1 MRSVQVVAAAKPFR
15 FGVQSRSVGRRE
27 AWLASIR
34 RIEELGYS
42 SVSWADHLVAGMDPI
57 ASLAAAAVA
66 TERLRLT
73 SFVLDNDFRHP
84 AVLAMSAGTIDILS
98 DGRLELG
105 IGAGWMKPEYT
116 KSGIPFDPPGV
127 RIARLEEALQ
137 LLTQLFTG
145 KPVTFRGEFY
155 QVDDLTLPPVP
166 VQQPHPPFVIG
177 GGSRKILTLAGK
189 YANIVGITNRAL
201 PDGAKDLED
210 LTAEAMERKVGWI
223 REGAGER
230 FSEIE
235 LNMICVR
242 VIITDDREAAA
253 AEMATQLPLSV
264 EQILD
269 APAILLGSTDQIIAT
284 LQERR
289 ERFGVSNIV
298 VLETVMEEFAPVVA
312 ALSGR

>member
-1 MRSVQVVAAAKPFR
+1 MPATKPFR
-15 FGVQSRSVGRRE
+15 FGVQSRSMGPRD
-27 AWLASIR
+27 AWLESVR
-34 RIEELGYS
+34 RIEALGYS
-42 SVSWADHLVAGMDPI
+42 SVSWADHFVGGLDPI

-84 AVLAMSAGTIDILS
+84 AVLAMAAGTIDILS
-98 DGRLELG
+98 GGRLDLG

-116 KSGIPFDPPGV
+116 QSGIPFDPPGV
-127 RIARLEEALQ
+127 RIARLEETLQ

-145 KPVTFRGEFY
+145 QPVTYSGEYY
-155 QVDDLTLPPVP
+155 QVQELALPPVP
-166 VQQPHPPFVIG
+166 VQQPHPPLVIG
-177 GGSRKILTLAGK
+177 GGSRKILNLAGK
-189 YANIVGITNRAL
+189 YADIVGITNRAL

-223 REGAGER
+223 REGAGDR
-230 FSEIE
+230 FAQIE
-235 LNMICVR
+235 LNMICGR

-253 AEMATQLPLSV
+253 TEMTTQLPLSV

-269 APAILLGSTDQIIAT
+269 APAILIGSTDQIIST

-298 VLETVMEEFAPVVA
+298 IIEPMMEAFAPVVA

>member
-1 MRSVQVVAAAKPFR
+1 VADVKPFR
-15 FGVQSRSVGRRE
+15 FGVQSRSMGPRE
-27 AWLASIR
+27 EWLTSIR

-42 SVSWADHLVAGMDPI
+42 SVSWADHFVGGLDPI

-84 AVLAMSAGTIDILS
+84 AVLAMAAGTIDILS
-98 DGRLELG
+98 GGRLELG
-105 IGAGWMKPEYT
+105 IGAGWMKLEYIQ
-116 KSGIPFDPPGV
+116 SGIPFDPPGV
-127 RIARLEEALQ
+127 RIARLEETLQ

-145 KPVTFRGEFY
+145 NPVTFQGRFY
-155 QVDDLTLPPVP
+155 QTEGLALPPVP

-177 GGSRKILTLAGK
+177 GGSRKILTLAGR

-210 LTAEAMERKVGWI
+210 LTAEAMERKVGWV

-230 FSEIE
+230 FPEIE
-235 LNMICVR
+235 LNMICTR
-242 VIITDDREAAA
+242 VVITDDREAAA
-253 AEMATQLPLSV
+253 ADMAAQLPLTV
-264 EQILD
+264 DQILD
-269 APAILLGSTDQIIAT
+269 APAILIGSTDQIIDT

-298 VLETVMEEFAPVVA
+298 IVESVMEAFAPVVA

>member
-1 MRSVQVVAAAKPFR
+1 MPATKPFR
-15 FGVQSRSVGRRE
+15 FGVQSRSMGPRD
-27 AWLASIR
+27 AWLESVR
-34 RIEELGYS
+34 RIEALGYS
-42 SVSWADHLVAGMDPI
+42 SVSWADHFVGGLDPI

-84 AVLAMSAGTIDILS
+84 AVLAMAAGTIDILS
-98 DGRLELG
+98 GGRLDLG

-116 KSGIPFDPPGV
+116 QSGIPFDPPGV
-127 RIARLEEALQ
+127 RIARLEETLQ

-145 KPVTFRGEFY
+145 QPVTYTGQYY
-155 QVDDLTLPPVP
+155 QVQELALPPVP
-166 VQQPHPPFVIG
+166 VQQPHPPLVIG
-177 GGSRKILTLAGK
+177 GGSRKILNLAGK
-189 YANIVGITNRAL
+189 YADIVGITNRAL

-223 REGAGER
+223 REGAGDR
-230 FSEIE
+230 FAQIE
-235 LNMICVR
+235 LNMICGR

-253 AEMATQLPLSV
+253 AEMTTQLPLSV

-269 APAILLGSTDQIIAT
+269 APAILIGSTDQIIST

-298 VLETVMEEFAPVVA
+298 IIEPMMEAFAPVVA

>member
-1 MRSVQVVAAAKPFR
+1 VADVKPFR
-15 FGVQSRSVGRRE
+15 FGVQSRSMGPRE
-27 AWLASIR
+27 EWLASIR
-34 RIEELGYS
+34 RIEELGYN
-42 SVSWADHLVAGMDPI
+42 SVSWADHFVGGLDPI

-84 AVLAMSAGTIDILS
+84 AVLAMAAGTIDILS
-98 DGRLELG
+98 GGRLELG
-105 IGAGWMKPEYT
+105 IGAGWMKLEYIQ
-116 KSGIPFDPPGV
+116 SGIPFDPPGV
-127 RIARLEEALQ
+127 RIARLEETLQ

-145 KPVTFRGEFY
+145 NPVTFQGRFY
-155 QVDDLTLPPVP
+155 QTEGLALPPVP

-177 GGSRKILTLAGK
+177 GGSRKILSLAGR

-210 LTAEAMERKVGWI
+210 LTAEAMERKVGWV

-230 FSEIE
+230 FPEIE
-235 LNMICVR
+235 LNMICTR
-242 VIITDDREAAA
+242 VVITDDREAAA
-253 AEMATQLPLSV
+253 ADMAAQLPLTV
-264 EQILD
+264 DQILD
-269 APAILLGSTDQIIAT
+269 APAILIGSTDQIIDT

-298 VLETVMEEFAPVVA
+298 IVDSVMEAFAPVVA

>member
-1 MRSVQVVAAAKPFR
+1 MPATKPFR
-15 FGVQSRSVGRRE
+15 FGVQSRSMGPRD
-27 AWLASIR
+27 AWLESVR
-34 RIEELGYS
+34 RIEALGYS
-42 SVSWADHLVAGMDPI
+42 SVSWADHFVGGLDPI

-84 AVLAMSAGTIDILS
+84 AVLAMAAGTIDILS
-98 DGRLELG
+98 GGRLDLG

-116 KSGIPFDPPGV
+116 QSGIPFDPPGV
-127 RIARLEEALQ
+127 RIARLEETLQ

-145 KPVTFRGEFY
+145 QPVTYTGQYY
-155 QVDDLTLPPVP
+155 QVQELALPPVP

-177 GGSRKILTLAGK
+177 GGSRKILNLAGK
-189 YANIVGITNRAL
+189 YADIVGITNRAL

-210 LTAEAMERKVGWI
+210 LTAEAMERNVGWI
-223 REGAGER
+223 REGAGDR
-230 FSEIE
+230 FAQIE
-235 LNMICVR
+235 LNMICGR

-253 AEMATQLPLSV
+253 AEMTTQLPLSV

-269 APAILLGSTDQIIAT
+269 APAILIGSTDQIIST

-298 VLETVMEEFAPVVA
+298 IIEPMMEAFAPVVA

>member
-1 MRSVQVVAAAKPFR
+1 MPATKPFR
-15 FGVQSRSVGRRE
+15 FGVQSRSMGPRD
-27 AWLASIR
+27 AWLESVR
-34 RIEELGYS
+34 RIEALGYS
-42 SVSWADHLVAGMDPI
+42 SVSWADHFVGGLDPI

-84 AVLAMSAGTIDILS
+84 AVLAMAAGTIDILS
-98 DGRLELG
+98 GGRLDLG

-116 KSGIPFDPPGV
+116 QSGIPFDPPGV
-127 RIARLEEALQ
+127 RIARLEETLQ

-145 KPVTFRGEFY
+145 QPVTYSGEYY
-155 QVDDLTLPPVP
+155 QVQELALPPVP

-177 GGSRKILTLAGK
+177 GGSRKILNLAGK
-189 YANIVGITNRAL
+189 YADIVGITNRAL

-223 REGAGER
+223 REGAGDR
-230 FSEIE
+230 FAQIE
-235 LNMICVR
+235 LNMICGR

-253 AEMATQLPLSV
+253 TEMTTQLPLSV

-269 APAILLGSTDQIIAT
+269 APAILIGSTDQIIST

-298 VLETVMEEFAPVVA
+298 IIEPMMEAFAPVVA

>member
-42 SVSWADHLVAGMDPI
+42 SVSWADHLVAGLDPI

-210 LTAEAMERKVGWI
+210 LTAEAMERKVGWV

-253 AEMATQLPLSV
+253 AEMATQLPLSA

>member
-1 MRSVQVVAAAKPFR
+1 VADVKPFR
-15 FGVQSRSVGRRE
+15 FGVQSRSMGPRE
-27 AWLASIR
+27 EWLASIR
-34 RIEELGYS
+34 RIEELGYN
-42 SVSWADHLVAGMDPI
+42 SVSWADHFVGGLDPI

-84 AVLAMSAGTIDILS
+84 AVLAMAAGTIDILS
-98 DGRLELG
+98 GGRLELG
-105 IGAGWMKPEYT
+105 IGAGWMKLEYIQ
-116 KSGIPFDPPGV
+116 SGIPFDPPGV
-127 RIARLEEALQ
+127 RIARLEETLQ

-145 KPVTFRGEFY
+145 NPVTFQGRFY
-155 QVDDLTLPPVP
+155 QTEGLALPPVP

-177 GGSRKILTLAGK
+177 GGSRKILTLAGR

-210 LTAEAMERKVGWI
+210 LTAEAMERKVGWV

-230 FSEIE
+230 FPEIE
-235 LNMICVR
+235 LNMICTR
-242 VIITDDREAAA
+242 VVITDDREAAA
-253 AEMATQLPLSV
+253 ADMAAQLPLTV
-264 EQILD
+264 DQILD
-269 APAILLGSTDQIIAT
+269 APAILIGSTDQIIDT

-298 VLETVMEEFAPVVA
+298 IVESVMEAFAPVVA

>member
-1 MRSVQVVAAAKPFR
+1 MPATKPFR
-15 FGVQSRSVGRRE
+15 FGVQSRSMGPRD
-27 AWLASIR
+27 AWLESVR
-34 RIEELGYS
+34 RIEALGYS
-42 SVSWADHLVAGMDPI
+42 SVSWADHFVGGLDPI

-84 AVLAMSAGTIDILS
+84 AVLAMAAGTIDILS
-98 DGRLELG
+98 GGRLDLG

-116 KSGIPFDPPGV
+116 QSGIPFDPPGV
-127 RIARLEEALQ
+127 RIARLEETLQ
-137 LLTQLFTG
+137 VLTQLFTG
-145 KPVTFRGEFY
+145 QPVTYSGEYY
-155 QVDDLTLPPVP
+155 QVQELALPPVP

-177 GGSRKILTLAGK
+177 GGSRKILNLAGK
-189 YANIVGITNRAL
+189 YADIVGITNRAL

-223 REGAGER
+223 REGAGDR
-230 FSEIE
+230 FAQIE
-235 LNMICVR
+235 LNMICGR

-253 AEMATQLPLSV
+253 AEMTTQLPLSV
-264 EQILD
+264 EQILG
-269 APAILLGSTDQIIAT
+269 APAILIGSTDQIIST
-284 LQERR
+284 LRERR

-298 VLETVMEEFAPVVA
+298 IIEPMMEAFAPVVA

>member
-1 MRSVQVVAAAKPFR
+1 MPATKPFR
-15 FGVQSRSVGRRE
+15 FGVQSRSMGPRD
-27 AWLASIR
+27 AWLESVR
-34 RIEELGYS
+34 RIEALGYS
-42 SVSWADHLVAGMDPI
+42 SVSWADHFVGGLDPI

-84 AVLAMSAGTIDILS
+84 AVLAMAAGTIDILS
-98 DGRLELG
+98 GGRLDLG

-116 KSGIPFDPPGV
+116 QSGIPFDPPGV
-127 RIARLEEALQ
+127 RIARLEETLQ

-145 KPVTFRGEFY
+145 QPVTYTGQYY
-155 QVDDLTLPPVP
+155 QVQELALPPVP
-166 VQQPHPPFVIG
+166 VQQPHPPLVIG
-177 GGSRKILTLAGK
+177 GGSRKILNLAGK
-189 YANIVGITNRAL
+189 YADIVGITNRAL

-223 REGAGER
+223 REGAGDR
-230 FSEIE
+230 FAQIE
-235 LNMICVR
+235 LNMICGR

-253 AEMATQLPLSV
+253 AEMTTHLPLSV

-269 APAILLGSTDQIIAT
+269 APAILIGSTEQIISI

-298 VLETVMEEFAPVVA
+298 IIEPMMEAFAPVVA

>member
-1 MRSVQVVAAAKPFR
+1 MPATKPFR
-15 FGVQSRSVGRRE
+15 FGVQSRSMGPRD
-27 AWLASIR
+27 AWLESVR
-34 RIEELGYS
+34 RIEALGYS
-42 SVSWADHLVAGMDPI
+42 SVSWADHFVGGLDPI

-84 AVLAMSAGTIDILS
+84 AVLAMAAGTIDILS
-98 DGRLELG
+98 GGRLDLG

-116 KSGIPFDPPGV
+116 QSGIPFDPPGV
-127 RIARLEEALQ
+127 RIARLEETLQ
-137 LLTQLFTG
+137 VLTQLFTG
-145 KPVTFRGEFY
+145 QPVTYTGQYY
-155 QVDDLTLPPVP
+155 QVQELALPPVP

-177 GGSRKILTLAGK
+177 GGSRKILNLAGK
-189 YANIVGITNRAL
+189 YADIVGITNRAL

-223 REGAGER
+223 REGAGDR
-230 FSEIE
+230 FAQIE
-235 LNMICVR
+235 LNMICGR

-253 AEMATQLPLSV
+253 AEMTTQLPLSV

-269 APAILLGSTDQIIAT
+269 APAILIGSTDQIIST

-298 VLETVMEEFAPVVA
+298 IIEPMMEAFAPVVA

>member
-1 MRSVQVVAAAKPFR
+1 MAAALKPFR
-15 FGVQSRSVGRRE
+15 FGVQSRCMGPRE
-27 AWLASIR
+27 TWLASIR
-34 RIEELGYS
+34 RIEALGYS
-42 SVSWADHLVAGMDPI
+42 SVSWADHFVGGLDPI

-98 DGRLELG
+98 GGRLELG

-116 KSGIPFDPPGV
+116 QSGIPFDPPGV
-127 RIARLEEALQ
+127 RIARLEETLQ
-137 LLTQLFTG
+137 LLTLLFTG
-145 KPVTFRGEFY
+145 NPVTFQGEFY
-155 QVDDLTLPPVP
+155 RVDGLTLPPVP

-177 GGSRKILTLAGK
+177 GGSPKILTLAGK

-210 LTAEAMERKVGWI
+210 LTAEAMERKVGWV
-223 REGAGER
+223 RAGAGER
-230 FSEIE
+230 FPEIE
-235 LNMICVR
+235 LNMICGR
-242 VIITDDREAAA
+242 VVITDDRNAAA
-253 AEMATQLPLSV
+253 TQMTEHLPLSV
-264 EQILD
+264 AKILE
-269 APAILLGSTDQIIAT
+269 APAILIGTVEEIVAT

-298 VLETVMEEFAPVVA
+298 IIEPMMEAFAPVVA
-312 ALSGR
+312 HLAGR

>member
-1 MRSVQVVAAAKPFR
+1 MSEIKPFR
-15 FGVQSRSVGRRE
+15 FGVQSRSMGPRS

-42 SVSWADHLVAGMDPI
+42 SVSWADHFVGGLDPV

-73 SFVLDNDFRHP
+73 SFVFDNDFRHP

-98 DGRLELG
+98 GGRLELG

-116 KSGIPFDPPGV
+116 QSGIPFDPPGI
-127 RIARLEEALQ
+127 RIARLEETLQ

-145 KPVTFRGEFY
+145 QPVTFQGEFY
-155 QVDDLTLPPVP
+155 QVEELTLPPVP

-189 YANIVGITNRAL
+189 YADIVGITNRAL

-210 LTAEAMERKVGWI
+210 LTAAAMERKVGWI

-230 FSEIE
+230 FSHIE
-235 LNMICVR
+235 LNMICGR
-242 VIITDDREAAA
+242 VVITDDREAAA
-253 AEMATQLPLSV
+253 AEMSEQLPLSV

-269 APAILLGSTDQIIAT
+269 APAILIGSTDQIIAT

-298 VLETVMEEFAPVVA
+298 VMEPVMEEFAPVVA
-312 ALSGR
+312 ALAGR

>member
-1 MRSVQVVAAAKPFR
+1 MTSATKPFR
-15 FGVQSRSVGRRE
+15 FGVQSRSMGPRE

-34 RIEELGYS
+34 CIEELGYS
-42 SVSWADHLVAGMDPI
+42 SVSWADHFVGGLDPV

-66 TERLRLT
+66 TDRLRLT
-73 SFVLDNDFRHP
+73 SFVFDNDFRHP

-98 DGRLELG
+98 GGRLELG
-105 IGAGWMKPEYT
+105 MGAGWMKPEYT
-116 KSGIPFDPPGV
+116 QSGIPFDPPGV
-127 RIARLEEALQ
+127 RIARLEETLQ
-137 LLTQLFTG
+137 LLTLLFTG
-145 KPVTFRGEFY
+145 QPVTFQGEFY
-155 QVDDLTLPPVP
+155 KVEALTLPPVP

-189 YANIVGITNRAL
+189 YADIVGITNRAL

-230 FSEIE
+230 FPEIE
-235 LNMICVR
+235 LNMICGR
-242 VIITDDREAAA
+242 VVITDDREAAA

-264 EQILD
+264 AQILD
-269 APAILLGSTDQIIAT
+269 APAILIGSTDQIIAT
-284 LQERR
+284 LLERR
-289 ERFGVSNIV
+289 ERYGVSNIV
-298 VLETVMEEFAPVVA
+298 VIEPMMEAFAPVVT

>member
-1 MRSVQVVAAAKPFR
+1 MPATKPFR
-15 FGVQSRSVGRRE
+15 FGVQSRSMGPRD
-27 AWLASIR
+27 AWLESVR
-34 RIEELGYS
+34 RIEALGYS
-42 SVSWADHLVAGMDPI
+42 SVSWADHFVGGLDPI

-84 AVLAMSAGTIDILS
+84 AVLAMAAGTIDILS
-98 DGRLELG
+98 GGRLDLG

-116 KSGIPFDPPGV
+116 QSGIPFDPPGV
-127 RIARLEEALQ
+127 RIARLEETLQ
-137 LLTQLFTG
+137 VLTQLFTG
-145 KPVTFRGEFY
+145 QPVTYSGEYY
-155 QVDDLTLPPVP
+155 QVQELALPPVP
-166 VQQPHPPFVIG
+166 VQHPHPTFVIG
-177 GGSRKILTLAGK
+177 GGSRKILNLAGK
-189 YANIVGITNRAL
+189 YADIVGITNRAL

-223 REGAGER
+223 REGAGDR
-230 FSEIE
+230 FAQIE
-235 LNMICVR
+235 LNMICGR

-253 AEMATQLPLSV
+253 TEMTTQLPLSV

-269 APAILLGSTDQIIAT
+269 APAILIGSTDQIIST
-284 LQERR
+284 LRERR

-298 VLETVMEEFAPVVA
+298 IIEPMMEAFAPVVA

>member
-1 MRSVQVVAAAKPFR
+1 MPATKPFR
-15 FGVQSRSVGRRE
+15 FGVQSRSMGPRD
-27 AWLASIR
+27 AWLESVR
-34 RIEELGYS
+34 RIEALGYS
-42 SVSWADHLVAGMDPI
+42 SVSWADHFVGGLDPI

-84 AVLAMSAGTIDILS
+84 AVLAMAAGTIDILS
-98 DGRLELG
+98 GGRLDLG

-116 KSGIPFDPPGV
+116 QSGIPFDPPGV
-127 RIARLEEALQ
+127 RIARLEETLQ
-137 LLTQLFTG
+137 VLTQLFTG
-145 KPVTFRGEFY
+145 QPVTYSGEYY
-155 QVDDLTLPPVP
+155 QVQELALPPVP

-177 GGSRKILTLAGK
+177 GGSRKILNLAGK
-189 YANIVGITNRAL
+189 YADIVGITNRAL

-223 REGAGER
+223 REGAGDR
-230 FSEIE
+230 FAQIE
-235 LNMICVR
+235 LNMICGR

-253 AEMATQLPLSV
+253 AEMTTQLPLSV

-269 APAILLGSTDQIIAT
+269 APAILIGSTDQIIST

-298 VLETVMEEFAPVVA
+298 IIEPMMEAFAPVVA

>member
-1 MRSVQVVAAAKPFR
+1 MVEATRPFR
-15 FGVQSRSVGRRE
+15 FGVQSRSMGPRE

-34 RIEELGYS
+34 RIEALGYS
-42 SVSWADHLVAGMDPI
+42 SVSWADHFVGGLDPV

-73 SFVLDNDFRHP
+73 SFVFDNDFRHP

-98 DGRLELG
+98 GGRLELG

-116 KSGIPFDPPGV
+116 QTGIPFDPPGV
-127 RIARLEEALQ
+127 RIARLEETLQ

-155 QVDDLTLPPVP
+155 QVEELTLPPVP

-189 YANIVGITNRAL
+189 YADIVGITNRAL

-210 LTAEAMERKVGWI
+210 LTAEAMERKVGWV
-223 REGAGER
+223 REGAGTR
-230 FSEIE
+230 FSQIE

-242 VIITDDREAAA
+242 VVITDDREAAA
-253 AEMATQLPLSV
+253 AEMARQLPLSV

-269 APAILLGSTDQIIAT
+269 APSILIGSVDQISET

-289 ERFGVSNIV
+289 DRFGVSNIV
-298 VLETVMEEFAPVVA
+298 IVEPMMEAFAPVVA
-312 ALSGR
+312 QLAGR

>member
-1 MRSVQVVAAAKPFR
+1 MPATKPFR
-15 FGVQSRSVGRRE
+15 FGVQSRSMGPRD
-27 AWLASIR
+27 AWLESVR
-34 RIEELGYS
+34 RIEALGYS
-42 SVSWADHLVAGMDPI
+42 SVGWADHFVGGLDPI

-84 AVLAMSAGTIDILS
+84 AVLAMAAGTIDILS
-98 DGRLELG
+98 GGRLDLG

-116 KSGIPFDPPGV
+116 QSGIPFDPPGV
-127 RIARLEEALQ
+127 RIARLEETLQ
-137 LLTQLFTG
+137 VLTQLFTG
-145 KPVTFRGEFY
+145 QPVTYTGEYY
-155 QVDDLTLPPVP
+155 QVQELALSPVP

-177 GGSRKILTLAGK
+177 GGSRKILNLAGK
-189 YANIVGITNRAL
+189 YADIVGITNRAL

-223 REGAGER
+223 REGAGDR
-230 FSEIE
+230 FAQIE

-253 AEMATQLPLSV
+253 AEMTTHLPLSV
-264 EQILD
+264 AQILD
-269 APAILLGSTDQIIAT
+269 APAILIGSTDQIIST
-284 LQERR
+284 LRERR

-298 VLETVMEEFAPVVA
+298 IIEPMMDAFAPVVA

>member
-1 MRSVQVVAAAKPFR
+1 VQVVAAAKPFR

-27 AWLASIR
+27 EWLASIR

-42 SVSWADHLVAGMDPI
+42 SVSWADHLVAGLDPI
-57 ASLAAAAVA
+57 ASLGAAAVA

-145 KPVTFRGEFY
+145 QPVTFRGEFY
-155 QVDDLTLPPVP
+155 QVEDLTLPPVP

-177 GGSRKILTLAGK
+177 GGSRKILTLAGR

-210 LTAEAMERKVGWI
+210 LTAEAMERKVGWV

-230 FSEIE
+230 FPNIE

-253 AEMATQLPLSV
+253 TEMATQLPLSV
-264 EQILD
+264 KQILD
-269 APAILLGSTDQIIAT
+269 APAILIGSTDQIIAT

-298 VLETVMEEFAPVVA
+298 IIEPIMEAFAPVVA
-312 ALSGR
+312 ALSGK

>member
-1 MRSVQVVAAAKPFR
+1 MVEATKPFR
-15 FGVQSRSVGRRE
+15 FGVQSRSMGPRE

-42 SVSWADHLVAGMDPI
+42 SVSWADHFVGGLDPV

-73 SFVLDNDFRHP
+73 SFVFDNDFRHP

-98 DGRLELG
+98 GGRLELG

-116 KSGIPFDPPGV
+116 QTGIPFDPPGV
-127 RIARLEEALQ
+127 RIARLEETLQ
-137 LLTQLFTG
+137 LLTELFTG

-155 QVDDLTLPPVP
+155 QVEELTLPPVP

-210 LTAEAMERKVGWI
+210 LTAEAMERKVTWV

-230 FSEIE
+230 FPQIE

-242 VIITDDREAAA
+242 VVITDDREAAA
-253 AEMATQLPLSV
+253 AEMARQLPLSV
-264 EQILD
+264 AQILD
-269 APAILLGSTDQIIAT
+269 APSILIGSVDQISET

-289 ERFGVSNIV
+289 DRFGVSNIV
-298 VLETVMEEFAPVVA
+298 IVEPMMEAFAPVVA
-312 ALSGR
+312 ALGGR

>member
-1 MRSVQVVAAAKPFR
+1 MRATKPFR
-15 FGVQSRSVGRRE
+15 FGVQSRSMGPRD
-27 AWLASIR
+27 AWLESVR
-34 RIEELGYS
+34 RIEALGYS
-42 SVSWADHLVAGMDPI
+42 SVSWADHFVGGLDPI

-84 AVLAMSAGTIDILS
+84 AVLAMAAGTIDILS
-98 DGRLELG
+98 GGRLDLG

-116 KSGIPFDPPGV
+116 QSGIPFDPPGV
-127 RIARLEEALQ
+127 RIARLEETLQ
-137 LLTQLFTG
+137 VLTQLFTG
-145 KPVTFRGEFY
+145 QPVTYSGEYY
-155 QVDDLTLPPVP
+155 QVQELALPPVP

-177 GGSRKILTLAGK
+177 GGSRKILNLAGK
-189 YANIVGITNRAL
+189 YADIVGITNRAL

-223 REGAGER
+223 REGAGDR
-230 FSEIE
+230 FAQIE
-235 LNMICVR
+235 LNMICGR

-253 AEMATQLPLSV
+253 AEMTTQLPLSV

-269 APAILLGSTDQIIAT
+269 APAILIASTDQIIST

-298 VLETVMEEFAPVVA
+298 IIEPMMEAFAPVVA

>member
-1 MRSVQVVAAAKPFR
+1 MPVTKPFR
-15 FGVQSRSVGRRE
+15 FGVQSRSMGPRD
-27 AWLASIR
+27 AWLESVR
-34 RIEELGYS
+34 RIEALGYS
-42 SVSWADHLVAGMDPI
+42 SVSWADHFVGGLDPI

-84 AVLAMSAGTIDILS
+84 AVLAMAAGTIDILS
-98 DGRLELG
+98 GGRLDLG

-116 KSGIPFDPPGV
+116 QSGIPFDPPGV
-127 RIARLEEALQ
+127 RIARLEETLQ
-137 LLTQLFTG
+137 VLTQLFTG
-145 KPVTFRGEFY
+145 QPVTYSGEYY
-155 QVDDLTLPPVP
+155 QVQELALPPVP

-177 GGSRKILTLAGK
+177 GGSRKILNLAGK
-189 YANIVGITNRAL
+189 YADIVGITNRAL

-223 REGAGER
+223 REGAGDR
-230 FSEIE
+230 FAQIE
-235 LNMICVR
+235 LNMICGR

-253 AEMATQLPLSV
+253 AEMTTQLPLSV

-269 APAILLGSTDQIIAT
+269 APAILIGSTDQIIST

-298 VLETVMEEFAPVVA
+298 IIEPMMEAFAPVVA

>member
-1 MRSVQVVAAAKPFR
+1 MADVKPFR
-15 FGVQSRSVGRRE
+15 FGVQSRSMGPRE
-27 AWLASIR
+27 EWLASIR
-34 RIEELGYS
+34 RIEELGYN
-42 SVSWADHLVAGMDPI
+42 SVSWADHFVGGLDPI

-84 AVLAMSAGTIDILS
+84 AVLAMAAGTIDILS
-98 DGRLELG
+98 GGRLELG
-105 IGAGWMKPEYT
+105 IGAGWMKPEYIQ
-116 KSGIPFDPPGV
+116 SGIPFDPPGV
-127 RIARLEEALQ
+127 RIARLEETLQ

-145 KPVTFRGEFY
+145 NPVTFQGRFY
-155 QVDDLTLPPVP
+155 QTEGLALPPVP

-177 GGSRKILTLAGK
+177 GGSRKILSLAGR

-210 LTAEAMERKVGWI
+210 LTAEAMERKVGWV

-230 FSEIE
+230 FPEIE
-235 LNMICVR
+235 LNMICTR
-242 VIITDDREAAA
+242 VVITDDREAAA
-253 AEMATQLPLSV
+253 ADMAAQLPLTV
-264 EQILD
+264 DQILD
-269 APAILLGSTDQIIAT
+269 APAILIGSTDQIIDT

-298 VLETVMEEFAPVVA
+298 IVESVMEAFAPVVA

>member
-1 MRSVQVVAAAKPFR
+1 VADVKPFR
-15 FGVQSRSVGRRE
+15 FGVQSRSMGPRE
-27 AWLASIR
+27 EWLASIR
-34 RIEELGYS
+34 RIEELGYN
-42 SVSWADHLVAGMDPI
+42 SVSWADHFVGGLDPI

-84 AVLAMSAGTIDILS
+84 AVLAMAAGTIDILS
-98 DGRLELG
+98 GGRLELG
-105 IGAGWMKPEYT
+105 IGAGWMKPEYIQ
-116 KSGIPFDPPGV
+116 SGIPFDPPGV
-127 RIARLEEALQ
+127 RIARLEETLQ

-145 KPVTFRGEFY
+145 NPVTFQGRFY
-155 QVDDLTLPPVP
+155 QTEGLALPPVP

-177 GGSRKILTLAGK
+177 GGSRKILSLAGR

-210 LTAEAMERKVGWI
+210 LTAEAMERKVGWV

-230 FSEIE
+230 FPEIE
-235 LNMICVR
+235 LNMICTR
-242 VIITDDREAAA
+242 VVITDDREAAA
-253 AEMATQLPLSV
+253 ADMAAQLPLTV
-264 EQILD
+264 DQILD
-269 APAILLGSTDQIIAT
+269 APAILIGSTDQIIDT

-298 VLETVMEEFAPVVA
+298 IVESVMEAFAPVVA

>member
-1 MRSVQVVAAAKPFR
+1 MPATKPFR
-15 FGVQSRSVGRRE
+15 FGVQSRSMGPRD
-27 AWLASIR
+27 AWLESVR
-34 RIEELGYS
+34 RIEALGYS
-42 SVSWADHLVAGMDPI
+42 SVSWADHFVGGLDPI

-84 AVLAMSAGTIDILS
+84 AVLAMAAGTIDILS
-98 DGRLELG
+98 GGRLDLG

-116 KSGIPFDPPGV
+116 QSGIPFDPPGV
-127 RIARLEEALQ
+127 RIARLEETLQ

-145 KPVTFRGEFY
+145 QPVTYSGEYY
-155 QVDDLTLPPVP
+155 QVQELALPPVP

-177 GGSRKILTLAGK
+177 GGSRKILNLAGK
-189 YANIVGITNRAL
+189 YADIVGITNRAL

-223 REGAGER
+223 REGAGDR
-230 FSEIE
+230 FAQIE
-235 LNMICVR
+235 LNMICGR

-253 AEMATQLPLSV
+253 AEMTTQLPLSV

-269 APAILLGSTDQIIAT
+269 APAILIGSTDQIIST

-298 VLETVMEEFAPVVA
+298 IIEPMMEAFAPVVA

>member
-1 MRSVQVVAAAKPFR
+1 VVAETKPFR
-15 FGVQSRSVGRRE
+15 FGVQSRSMGPRE

-42 SVSWADHLVAGMDPI
+42 SVSWADHFVGGLDPV

-73 SFVLDNDFRHP
+73 SFVFDNDFRHP

-98 DGRLELG
+98 GGRLELG

-116 KSGIPFDPPGV
+116 QSGIPFDPAGV
-127 RIARLEEALQ
+127 RIARLEETLQ

-145 KPVTFRGEFY
+145 KPVTFQGKFY
-155 QVDDLTLPPVP
+155 QAEELTLPPVP

-210 LTAEAMERKVGWI
+210 LTAEAMERKVGWV

-230 FSEIE
+230 FPQIE
-235 LNMICVR
+235 LNTICGR
-242 VIITDDREAAA
+242 VVITDDREAAA

-264 EQILD
+264 EQILN
-269 APAILLGSTDQIIAT
+269 APAILIGSTDQIIAT

-289 ERFGVSNIV
+289 ERYGVSNIV
-298 VLETVMEEFAPVVA
+298 IIEPMMEEFAPVVA
-312 ALSGR
+312 ALSGQ

>member
-1 MRSVQVVAAAKPFR
+1 MPATKPFR
-15 FGVQSRSVGRRE
+15 FGVQSRSMGPRD
-27 AWLASIR
+27 AWLESVR
-34 RIEELGYS
+34 RIEALGYS
-42 SVSWADHLVAGMDPI
+42 SVSWADHFVGGLDPI

-84 AVLAMSAGTIDILS
+84 AVLAMAAGTIDILS
-98 DGRLELG
+98 GGRLDLG

-116 KSGIPFDPPGV
+116 QSGIPFDPPGV
-127 RIARLEEALQ
+127 RIARLEETLQ
-137 LLTQLFTG
+137 VLTQLFTG
-145 KPVTFRGEFY
+145 QPVTYTGQYY
-155 QVDDLTLPPVP
+155 QVQELALPPVP
-166 VQQPHPPFVIG
+166 VQQPHPPLVIG
-177 GGSRKILTLAGK
+177 GGSRKILNLAGK
-189 YANIVGITNRAL
+189 YADIVGITNRAL

-223 REGAGER
+223 REGAGDR
-230 FSEIE
+230 FAQIE
-235 LNMICVR
+235 LNMICGR

-253 AEMATQLPLSV
+253 AEMTTQLPLSV
-264 EQILD
+264 EQILG
-269 APAILLGSTDQIIAT
+269 APAILIGSTDQIISI

-298 VLETVMEEFAPVVA
+298 IIEPMMEAFAPVVA

>member
-1 MRSVQVVAAAKPFR
+1 MPATKPFR
-15 FGVQSRSVGRRE
+15 FGVQSRSMGPRD
-27 AWLASIR
+27 AWLESVR
-34 RIEELGYS
+34 RIEALGYS
-42 SVSWADHLVAGMDPI
+42 SVNWADHFVGGLDPI

-84 AVLAMSAGTIDILS
+84 AVLAMAAGTIDILS
-98 DGRLELG
+98 GGRLDLG

-116 KSGIPFDPPGV
+116 QSGIPFDPPGV
-127 RIARLEEALQ
+127 RIARLEETLQ
-137 LLTQLFTG
+137 VLTQLFTG
-145 KPVTFRGEFY
+145 QPVTYTGEYY
-155 QVDDLTLPPVP
+155 QVQELALSPVP

-177 GGSRKILTLAGK
+177 GGSRKILNLAGK
-189 YANIVGITNRAL
+189 YADIVGITNRAL

-223 REGAGER
+223 REGAGDR
-230 FSEIE
+230 FAQIE

-253 AEMATQLPLSV
+253 AEMTTHLPLSV
-264 EQILD
+264 AQILD
-269 APAILLGSTDQIIAT
+269 APAILIGSTDQIIST
-284 LQERR
+284 LRERR

-298 VLETVMEEFAPVVA
+298 IIEPMMDAFAPVVA

>member
-1 MRSVQVVAAAKPFR
+1 MVEGTKPFR
-15 FGVQSRSVGRRE
+15 FGVQSRNMGPRE
-27 AWLASIR
+27 TWLAKIR

-42 SVSWADHLVAGMDPI
+42 SVSWADHFVNGLDPV
-57 ASLAAAAVA
+57 ASLAAAAIA

-73 SFVLDNDFRHP
+73 SFVFDNDFRHP

-98 DGRLELG
+98 GGRLELG

-116 KSGIPFDPPGV
+116 HTGIPFDPPGV
-127 RIARLEEALQ
+127 RIARLEETLQ

-145 KPVTFRGEFY
+145 QSVTFQGEFY
-155 QVDDLTLPPVP
+155 QVEDWTLPPVP

-189 YANIVGITNRAL
+189 YADIVGITNRAL

-210 LTAEAMERKVGWI
+210 LTAEAMERKVGWV
-223 REGAGER
+223 REGAGAR
-230 FSEIE
+230 FPDLE

-242 VIITDDREAAA
+242 VVITDDREAAA
-253 AEMATQLPLSV
+253 NEMAKQLPLSV

-269 APAILLGSTDQIIAT
+269 APSILIGSVDEISTT
-284 LQERR
+284 LLERR

-298 VLETVMEEFAPVVA
+298 IVEPMMEAFAPVVA
-312 ALSGR
+312 QLAGR

>member
-1 MRSVQVVAAAKPFR
+1 MPATKPFR
-15 FGVQSRSVGRRE
+15 FGVQSRSMGPRD
-27 AWLASIR
+27 AWLESVR
-34 RIEELGYS
+34 RIEALGYN
-42 SVSWADHLVAGMDPI
+42 SVSWADHFVGGLDPI

-84 AVLAMSAGTIDILS
+84 AVLAMAAGTIDILS
-98 DGRLELG
+98 GGRLDLG

-116 KSGIPFDPPGV
+116 QSGIPFDPPAV
-127 RIARLEEALQ
+127 RIARLEETLQ

-145 KPVTFRGEFY
+145 HPVTYTGEYY
-155 QVDDLTLPPVP
+155 QVQELALPPVP

-177 GGSRKILTLAGK
+177 CGSRKILNLAGK
-189 YANIVGITNRAL
+189 YADIVGMTNRAL

-210 LTAEAMERKVGWI
+210 LTAEAMERKLGWI
-223 REGAGER
+223 REGAGDR
-230 FSEIE
+230 FAQIE
-235 LNMICVR
+235 LNMICGR

-253 AEMATQLPLSV
+253 AEMTTELPLSV

-269 APAILLGSTDQIIAT
+269 APAILIGSTEQIISI

-298 VLETVMEEFAPVVA
+298 IIEPMMEAFAPVVA

>member
-1 MRSVQVVAAAKPFR
+1 MVAALKPFR
-15 FGVQSRSVGRRE
+15 FGVQSRCMGPRDT
-27 AWLASIR
+27 WLASIR
-34 RIEELGYS
+34 RIEALGYS
-42 SVSWADHLVAGMDPI
+42 SVSWADHFVGGLDPI

-73 SFVLDNDFRHP
+73 SFVLDNDFRRP

-98 DGRLELG
+98 GGRLELG
-105 IGAGWMKPEYT
+105 IGAGWMKSEYT
-116 KSGIPFDPPGV
+116 QSGIPFDPPGV
-127 RIARLEEALQ
+127 RIARLEETLQ

-145 KPVTFRGEFY
+145 KPVTFQGEFY
-155 QVDDLTLPPVP
+155 QVEDLTLPPVP

-223 REGAGER
+223 REGAGAR
-230 FSEIE
+230 FPEIE
-235 LNMICVR
+235 LNMICGR
-242 VIITDDREAAA
+242 VVITDHRDAAA
-253 AEMATQLPLSV
+253 AHMAEQLPLSV
-264 EQILD
+264 AQILE
-269 APAILLGSTDQIIAT
+269 APAVLIGSVDEIVAT

-298 VLETVMEEFAPVVA
+298 IIEPMMEAFAPVVA
-312 ALSGR
+312 HLAGR